1 MQIPL
6 GNATAEY
13 PQPYATW
20 AAIRDDADGQGGVA
34 VVDASADDSAQE
46 TMTPAYTVD
55 ISA

>member
-20 AAIRDDADGQGGVA
+20 AAIRDDADGQGGAA
-34 VVDASADDSAQE
+34 VDDSADDSAQP

-55 ISA
+55 ITA

>member
-20 AAIRDDADGQGGVA
+20 AAIRDDADGQGGAAA
-34 VVDASADDSAQE
+34 VDDSADDSAQE
-46 TMTPAYTVD
+46 TTTPAYTVD
-55 ISA
+55 VTA